1 MTLFLC
7 AISFFAGAFFGVMLL
22 AVLVAGKRELPNIE
36 RERGDNSC

>member
-7 AISFFAGAFFGVMLL
+7 AASFFAGAFFGAMLL

-36 RERGDNSC
+36 RERGEKSC